1 MEEPSG
7 LEINS
12 LIESYQ
18 KGRYEDAI
26 NLAIPMTQNFPKYQ
40 LAWKILGVSFRR
52 LDRLNDAIIA
62 NKEAL
67 KISPQDFEVH
77 NNLANIFIDLSKLD
91 QAEESLSKAL
101 LLKPDFVEAHFS
113 LGNIFLELARF
124 AEAEASFKKLIALK
138 ASYPEAHHHLA
149 MTLKAQEK
157 LGESELSFSK
167 AIALKPDFAEALGNF
182 GLMLQEQGRLEEAE
196 VRLREAIAL
205 KPDFAEAHC
214 NLGITLKDLGK
225 LEEAE
230 VSLRQAIALKVNL
243 GEAHKNLA
251 EILRN
256 LNRPD
261 QANESDRG
269 AVFLNASS
277 SIKTEP
283 KITFDNLAFKSPSPI
298 EYPEHYRPGMGTEN
312 VGGFLRSMVHM
323 LRPEKI
329 LEIGAGYTTPF
340 LLEALVNNERV
351 YGDGNLKESYFKNYI
366 YDPKLVLIDNM
377 SLGELSQKSEM
388 NDIISSEYVEFIKG
402 NFEGRASSLLKKYG
416 NFDFVWFDCGGATEY
431 KKFIDEYW
439 DICSGYI
446 FFHFTYFDGSPN
458 ENHKL
463 ILNNIKGNPKIF
475 DIVEPHKHRQG
486 SITMVQK

>member
-12 LIESYQ
+12 LIENYQ

-40 LAWKILGVSFRR
+40 LAWKILGVLFRR
-52 LDRLNDAIIA
+52 LGRLNDAIAA

-67 KISPQDFEVH
+67 KINPQDFEAYH
-77 NNLANIFIDLSKLD
+77 NLANIFIDLSELD
-91 QAEESLSKAL
+91 QAEENLSKAL

-113 LGNIFLELARF
+113 LGNIFLEQGRF
-124 AEAEASFKKLIALK
+124 EEAEASYKQLIALK
-138 ASYPEAHHHLA
+138 PDLAPAYNNLGVTLKEQSRFVESKASY
-149 MTLKAQEK
+149 
-157 LGESELSFSK
+157 SK
-167 AIALKPDFAEALGNF
+167 AIALKPDYAEAHNNLGNI
-182 GLMLQEQGRLEEAE
+182 LRELGRLDEAE
-196 VRLREAIAL
+196 ASCRQAIVL
-205 KPDFAEAHC
+205 KPDFAKGHC
-214 NLGITLKDLGK
+214 NLGIILKDLEK

-230 VSLRQAIALKVNL
+230 VSFRQAIVYNPNYS
-243 GEAHKNLA
+243 EAHKNLA
-251 EILRN
+251 EILRD
-256 LNRPD
+256 LNKPD

-269 AVFLNASS
+269 AIFLNASS

-283 KITFDNLAFKSPSPI
+283 KITFNDLLFKSPSPI

-323 LRPEKI
+323 LRPERI

-377 SLGELSQKSEM
+377 SLGELNQKSEM
-388 NDIISSEYVEFIKG
+388 SDIISSEYVEFIRG

-416 NFDFVWFDCGGATEY
+416 NFDFVWFDCGGTTEY
-431 KKFIDEYW
+431 KRFIDEYW

-446 FFHFTYFDGSPN
+446 FFHFTYFAGSPN

-463 ILNNIKGNPKIF
+463 ILNKIKGNPKIF
-475 DIVEPHKHRQG
+475 DIVEPHKDRQG
-486 SITMVQK
+486 SITMIQK